1 MKMMLFDFHI
11 HSEWSD
17 GDNSLEEIMK
27 AAKDNGLEIIGI
39 NDHLSSIKASI
50 PLESE
55 ALQDYLLDI
64 REISQTIGIKA
75 LAGLEIDIYPPDDL
89 DIDVLNKYDYLIF
102 ENIMGLPKIKAICEF
117 SKKIQGPLVGLAHTE
132 LRYPEP
138 IFRKVI
144 KLLEDNNIFIE
155 LNANYT
161 QNYEASHD
169 LFKIIAE
176 SKIGISIGS
185 DSHSIKTLG
194 LFNYAIEFLENF
206 KINIEDRLV
215 LLKKFKTGP

>member
-1 MKMMLFDFHI
+1 MVLFDFHI

-27 AAKDNGLEIIGI
+27 AAKDKGLEIIGI
-39 NDHLSSIKASI
+39 NDHLSSIKATI

-64 REISQTIGIKA
+64 REISQKLGIKT
-75 LAGLEIDIYPPDDL
+75 LAGLEIDIFPPDQL
-89 DIDVLNKYDYLIF
+89 DIVVLNKFDYLIF

-117 SKKIQGPLVGLAHTE
+117 SKKIKGPLVGLAHTE
-132 LRYPEP
+132 LRYPDP
-138 IFRKVI
+138 IFRKII
-144 KLLEDNNIFIE
+144 KLLEDNKIFIE

-161 QNYEASHD
+161 QNYEASQD
-169 LFKIIAE
+169 LFKLIAE
-176 SKIGISIGS
+176 SKIGLSIGS

-194 LFNYAIEFLENF
+194 LFNYAIEFLDNF
-206 KINIEDRLV
+206 DINLEERLV
-215 LLKKFKTGP
+215 LLKNFKSGL